1 MATAVRIRIEAV
13 PLQEES
19 SITMFGEA
27 SEFGPARKIAPAE
40 QEWRNALRAAGYAA
54 PQPPLRIHP
63 SQLLTPGGD
72 KQAAEQAY
80 RRFVA
85 AEPEN
90 LMGLD
95 GLAFLLQ
102 HRGAWQEAQ
111 QVRRQRYAAEARN
124 LGVPDDELAAVV
136 DFMAASLGDGERP
149 VSAPA
154 AYVAKMF
161 DDAAETYDQR
171 LVEGLAYR
179 GPELLFDAVSR
190 TSTGAAD
197 GLNVLDLGCGT
208 GLAGAVFRRIAR
220 RLTGVDLSP
229 EMLTQARR
237 RGCYDELHQQEIAEF
252 LAVTDDRFDLII
264 AADVLVYLGDLRPV
278 FAAMAGALR
287 HGGRCAVTVERGED
301 AEFRLRGTRRYQH
314 ARRHLEEAADEAG
327 LTRVL
332 LEEVELRREQGE
344 PVRSWLG
351 VWRRQVVRLS

>member
-1 MATAVRIRIEAV
+1 
-13 PLQEES
+13 
-19 SITMFGEA
+19 MFGET
-27 SEFGPARKIAPAE
+27 SEFGPASKIAPAE
-40 QEWRNALRAAGYAA
+40 QEWRSALRAAGFAA
-54 PQPPLRIHP
+54 PHPPIRIHP

-102 HRGAWQEAQ
+102 HRGAWQEAL
-111 QVRRQRYAAEARN
+111 QVRRQRYVAEARN
-124 LGVPDDELAAVV
+124 LGVPEEELAAVV

-149 VSAPA
+149 VSAPE
-154 AYVAKMF
+154 AYIARMF

-179 GPELLFDAVSR
+179 GPELLFNAVSR
-190 TSTGAAD
+190 TSTAAAD

-208 GLAGAVFRRIAR
+208 GLAGAVFRSIAR

-237 RGCYDELHQQEIAEF
+237 RGCYDELHEQAIADF
-252 LAVTDDRFDLII
+252 LMITSDRFDLVI

-278 FAAMAGALR
+278 FAGMAGALR
-287 HGGRCAVTVERGED
+287 QEGRCAVTVERGDD

-314 ARRHLEEAADEAG
+314 SQQHLEDAAGAAG
-327 LTRVL
+327 LQPLL

-351 VWRRQVVRLS
+351 VWRR